1 MIFDVHTHVNVGNND
16 NYTKIMGGFNIDAL
30 ADAMDQYKIKKAITM
45 VNPYIREY
53 QCDDC
58 DKHRVFVR
66 DSIPGEQVI
75 DCSLCNTRIYQGP
88 DPLRKY
94 NIQLLKDAQPYRGK
108 IYPFMYLGLANS
120 TINEEVKFFEQ
131 NFRGLYYGYKL
142 HPKISRRSLDE
153 IPELCSNLPV
163 IVHSGESQYDDPDT
177 VVRFAKRYKGSV
189 LIAHACRLKI
199 EALQEVAKTPNL
211 FVDVC
216 PSHLMFEGR
225 ANDLFAPL
233 NSQIQNHTDIY
244 KEVIKYAGINKTLFG
259 TDVPFGNYS
268 KELVNFHRLQLSPE
282 EANKVSAINFGRFI
296 TYRDLSQTQIL
307 IQLQQKRLG
316 NKND

>member
-1 MIFDVHTHVNVGNND
+1 MIFDVHTHVNVGGNA
-16 NYTKIMGGFNIDAL
+16 NYTKTMGGFDIESL
-30 ADAMDQYKIKKAITM
+30 ADAMDKFKISKAITM

-58 DKHRVFVR
+58 NKHRVFVK

-75 DCSLCNTRIYQGP
+75 DCSLCNTRIYEGP
-88 DPLRKY
+88 EPLRKY
-94 NIQLLKDAQPYRGK
+94 NLQLIKDAEPYKGK
-108 IYPFMYLGLANS
+108 IYPFVYLGLANS
-120 TINEEVKFFEQ
+120 TINAEVEFFER
-131 NFRGLYYGYKL
+131 NFKGQYYGYKL

-153 IPELCSNLPV
+153 IPELRSNLPV
-163 IVHSGESQYDDPDT
+163 IVHSGELQYDDPDT
-177 VVRFAKRYKGSV
+177 IVRFAKRYKGSV

-199 EALQEVAKTPNL
+199 SALQEVAKTPNL

-233 NSQIQNHTDIY
+233 NSQVQNPTDIY

-268 KELVNFHRLQLSPE
+268 KELLNFRRLKLNPQD
-282 EANKVSAINFGRFI
+282 AARISALNFSKFI
-296 TYRDLSQTQIL
+296 TYNNINQTQIL
-307 IQLQQKRLG
+307 IQLQQKFR
-316 NKND
+316 K